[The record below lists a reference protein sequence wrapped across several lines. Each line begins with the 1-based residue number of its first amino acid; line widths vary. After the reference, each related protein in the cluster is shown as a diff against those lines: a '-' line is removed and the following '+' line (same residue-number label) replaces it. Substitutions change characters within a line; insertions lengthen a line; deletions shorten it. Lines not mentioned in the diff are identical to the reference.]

1 MDSVICSVR
10 QQPALE
16 TCNKYLL
23 RICRHHHASRVKKV
37 WCMWKIF
44 MTMSTTE
51 VVVYNVG
58 YKKKTLIKEIDSYTH
73 PA

>member
-1 MDSVICSVR
+1 MDGSVICSVR

-44 MTMSTTE
+44 MTMSTKWSCIMKVT
-51 VVVYNVG
+51 
-58 YKKKTLIKEIDSYTH
+58 KKKTLIKEIDSYTH